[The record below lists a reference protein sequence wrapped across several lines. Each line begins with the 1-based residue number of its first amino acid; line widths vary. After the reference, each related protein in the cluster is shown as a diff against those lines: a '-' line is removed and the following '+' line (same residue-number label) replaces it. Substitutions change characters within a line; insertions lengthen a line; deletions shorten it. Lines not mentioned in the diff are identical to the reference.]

1 LPSSIGEDAIRNG
14 MPVTLRFEDG
24 RTECEIKIT
33 QARKQK
39 RLVIARFAT
48 ITTADD
54 AERLVGAELWTTRD
68 KAALAQNEY
77 VDGDLIG
84 CALVQGDRPIGI
96 VRTVRHY
103 PAQDM
108 LELDSG
114 GAAIYEES
122 FNLKQYRSDVAS
134 YPVPFDKITA
144 AVCPEA
150 KLRKLVKN
158 MVFVGVVAQLLSIDL
173 AVIEASV
180 KKQFAKKQK
189 VFDLNFAA
197 VKASG
202 ESLMVKN
209 TIFA

>member
-24 RTECEIKIT
+24 RAECVIKIT

-84 CALVQGDRPIGI
+84 CALVEGDRPIGI

-108 LELDSG
+108 LELDG
-114 GAAIYEES
+114 GA
-122 FNLKQYRSDVAS
+122 L
-134 YPVPFDKITA
+134 VP
-144 AVCPEA
+144 
-150 KLRKLVKN
+150 LVGA
-158 MVFVGVVAQLLSIDL
+158 FIREIDL
-173 AVIEASV
+173 GARVIRVQLPPGLVEGDA
-180 KKQFAKKQK
+180 
-189 VFDLNFAA
+189 L
-197 VKASG
+197 
-202 ESLMVKN
+202 
-209 TIFA
+209 